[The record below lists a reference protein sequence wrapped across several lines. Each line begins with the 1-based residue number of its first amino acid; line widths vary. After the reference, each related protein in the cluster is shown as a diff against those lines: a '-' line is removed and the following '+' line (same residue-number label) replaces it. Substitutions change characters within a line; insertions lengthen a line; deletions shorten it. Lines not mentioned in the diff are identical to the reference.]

1 MSNEAMTVG
10 ELREILEGLKDTD
23 KIYLPGG
30 LSFYRL
36 NMVADDE
43 FYIEP
48 NEPQAYLS
56 DTFKKKNPQIKV
68 AYIKIDDIE
77 FDESGIVGEPI
88 NVELV

>member
-1 MSNEAMTVG
+1 MSHEAMTVG
-10 ELREILEGLKDTD
+10 ELRERLDGLKDSD

-43 FYIEP
+43 FHIEP

-56 DTFKKKNPQIKV
+56 EAFKKKNPQVKV
-68 AYIKIDDIE
+68 AFIKIDDVE
-77 FDESGIVGEPI
+77 FDESGIVGEPV
-88 NVELV
+88 NVELK

>member
-1 MSNEAMTVG
+1 MSNESITAG
-10 ELREILEGLKDTD
+10 ELREQLSGLKDSD

-56 DTFKKKNPQIKV
+56 DAFKKRNPQVKVAFIKV
-68 AYIKIDDIE
+68 DDVG

-88 NVELV
+88 NVEIR